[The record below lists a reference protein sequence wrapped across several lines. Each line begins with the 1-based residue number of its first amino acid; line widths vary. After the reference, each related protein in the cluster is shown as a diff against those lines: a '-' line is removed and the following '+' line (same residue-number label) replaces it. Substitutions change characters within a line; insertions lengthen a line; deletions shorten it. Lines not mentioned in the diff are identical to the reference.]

1 MNVSKPCDCNA
12 TTIFAFRTERKP
24 QQNTN
29 IYQDFISSLHLP
41 LLQRYFDIHLKKPQ
55 NIAPCSAYRDEPTP
69 HVCTVNGNA
78 EFLKIVLIFVLYFWK
93 NTATDGLFPRSAGF
107 ILLIRVIEPTES
119 I

>member
-1 MNVSKPCDCNA
+1 MLQNHVTA
-12 TTIFAFRTERKP
+12 MLRQFFRMERKP

-29 IYQDFISSLHLP
+29 IYQDLISSLHLP
-41 LLQRYFDIHLKKPQ
+41 LLQRYYDIHLKKKNKK
-55 NIAPCSAYRDEPTP
+55 NIAPRSAYHDEPTP
-69 HVCTVNGNA
+69 DVCTVNGNA
-78 EFLKIVLIFVLYFWK
+78 EFLKIVLIIVLHFWK